1 LAAPGE
7 AGDTNHVIPGGGVQ
21 LDPFDRLRVREPSG
35 RAGPDVRGRRVCSAA
50 DKEEDEPEQQPDQRD
65 MIQDEMHLHGGQFDL
80 LMSRTSIAKVGPTDL
95 LAQYVASTFVLV
107 LNWWVEGRSPLPPK
121 DINDLFRAL
130 ILPTLAATTG

>member
-1 LAAPGE
+1 
-7 AGDTNHVIPGGGVQ
+7 
-21 LDPFDRLRVREPSG
+21 
-35 RAGPDVRGRRVCSAA
+35 
-50 DKEEDEPEQQPDQRD
+50 